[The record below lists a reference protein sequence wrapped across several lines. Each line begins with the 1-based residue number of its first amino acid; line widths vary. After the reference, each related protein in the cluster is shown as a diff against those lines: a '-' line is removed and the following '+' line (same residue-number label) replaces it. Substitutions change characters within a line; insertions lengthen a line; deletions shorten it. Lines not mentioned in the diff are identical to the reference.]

1 MYKKILVPTD
11 GSVMSDLAV
20 EEALKM
26 AKHLGAEVTVL
37 NVTADISPFL
47 VGPYSG
53 LPSKSLD
60 NVVSEMTR
68 NSEEIIEKVEK
79 NYKDRYSNFNTKIL
93 TGEPA
98 FAICN
103 EAKEG
108 SYDLI
113 IMANRGLGEIKQF
126 LMGSVS
132 SRVVKHADCS
142 VLIFR

>member
-37 NVTADISPFL
+37 NVTPDISPFL
-47 VGPYSG
+47 IGPYSG

-60 NVVSEMTR
+60 SVVSEMGR
-68 NSEEIIEKVEK
+68 NSKEIIEKVEK
-79 NYKDRYSNFNTKIL
+79 NYKDRYDNFNTKVL
-93 TGEPA
+93 SGDPA

-108 SYDLI
+108 GYDLI

-132 SRVVKHADCS
+132 RRVVKHADCS